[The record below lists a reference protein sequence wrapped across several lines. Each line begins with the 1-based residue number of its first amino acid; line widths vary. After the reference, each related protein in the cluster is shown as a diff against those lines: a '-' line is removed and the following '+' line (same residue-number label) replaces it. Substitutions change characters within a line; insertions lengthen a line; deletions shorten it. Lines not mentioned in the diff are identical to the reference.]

1 MNILVGAREDLEFV
15 SLEKVKTLPFNN
27 HMRGFVPLPSKED
40 IGEVNLDRDRGQTRA
55 ND

>member
-15 SLEKVKTLPFNN
+15 GFEKVKTLALDD